1 MALVVDAILHK
12 LVSLDPMS
20 NDLIAYIGLICVF
33 FGFSCFYM
41 TKICQI
47 SEIRCRVF
55 AFVGLQIL
63 VHSFNNGN
71 NNQKKNRVNNIRK
84 NKIRRDLRGSTL
96 RSLVRVLRFK
106 IFESRKCF
114 LVS

>member
-1 MALVVDAILHK
+1 MFLYDENL
-12 LVSLDPMS
+12 S
-20 NDLIAYIGLICVF
+20 NIGNSV
-33 FGFSCFYM
+33 SCF
-41 TKICQI
+41 C
-47 SEIRCRVF
+47 
-55 AFVGLQIL
+55 IL

-96 RSLVRVLRFK
+96 RSLVSVLRFK

-114 LVS
+114 LDS